1 MLIFLYGADT
11 FRLRRK
17 ARQIISEHETRSRGA
32 DFAVFDM
39 DESRAPDL
47 SAAFQQTSL
56 FGAKRF
62 FVVKNPISQKETKE
76 ALIAAA
82 EGIVA
87 LPHNF
92 LFLQEG
98 RVLKT
103 DRFLKVIGKLGQA
116 QEFAP
121 LDGANLERW
130 ITAEFA
136 TLGHPEGQAIAP
148 IMAAAIGND
157 LWRMSGEIGKL
168 VHFAAGRTI
177 SAADVAKVVSSVAE
191 NNIFQTVD
199 AIAAGNKKEALRM
212 VRRHAATGDHPLYL
226 LAMIA
231 AQFKNLL
238 LAKRC
243 AAAGARGLGMHPYV
257 FSKSVVLAR
266 RFGGARLEESY
277 GLIRQADFDI
287 KTGKMTAA
295 AGLDF
300 LVAKL

>member
-17 ARQIISEHETRSRGA
+17 ARQIISEYETRSGGA
-32 DFAVFDM
+32 DFAVFNM
-39 DESRAPDL
+39 DESRAADL
-47 SAAFQQTSL
+47 FAAFRQTSL

-82 EGIVA
+82 ENIAAG
-87 LPHNF
+87 PHNF

-98 RVLKT
+98 KVLKT

-257 FSKSVVLAR
+257 FSKSATLAR
-266 RFGGARLEESY
+266 RFDGARLEESY
-277 GLIRQADFDI
+277 GLIRQVDFDI

>member
-17 ARQIISEHETRSRGA
+17 ARQIISEYETRSGGA
-32 DFAVFDM
+32 DFAVFNM
-39 DESRAPDL
+39 DESRAADL
-47 SAAFQQTSL
+47 FAAFRQTSL

-82 EGIVA
+82 ENIAAG
-87 LPHNF
+87 PHNF

-98 RVLKT
+98 KVLKT

-212 VRRHAATGDHPLYL
+212 VRRHAAAGDHPLYL

-266 RFGGARLEESY
+266 RFGGARLEGSY

>member
-17 ARQIISEHETRSRGA
+17 ARQIISEYETRSGGA

-39 DESRAPDL
+39 DESRPPDL
-47 SAAFQQTSL
+47 SAAFRQTSL

-82 EGIVA
+82 EGIAA

-98 RVLKT
+98 KVSKT
-103 DRFLKVIGKLGQA
+103 DRFLKVIGKLGQV

-121 LDGANLERW
+121 LDGANLEKW
-130 ITAEFA
+130 IIAEFA
-136 TLGHPEGQAIAP
+136 ALGHPEGRAIAT
-148 IMAAAIGND
+148 IMAAAIGSD
-157 LWRMSGEIGKL
+157 LWRMSGEISKL
-168 VHFAAGRTI
+168 VHFAGGKAI
-177 SAADVAKVVSSVAE
+177 SASDAAEIVTPVAE

-199 AIAAGNKKEALRM
+199 AIAAGKKKEALRM
-212 VRRHAATGDHPLYL
+212 IRRHTAAGDHPLYL

-243 AAAGARGLGMHPYV
+243 PAAGARGLGMHPYV
-257 FSKSVVLAR
+257 FSKSAALAR
-266 RFGGARLEESY
+266 RFDGARLEKSY
-277 GLIRQADFDI
+277 ELIRQADFDI
-287 KTGKMTAA
+287 KTGKMDAG

>member
-17 ARQIISEHETRSRGA
+17 ARQIISEYETRSGGA
-32 DFAVFDM
+32 DFAVFNM
-39 DESRAPDL
+39 DEGRAADL
-47 SAAFQQTSL
+47 FAAFRQTSL

-82 EGIVA
+82 ENIAAG
-87 LPHNF
+87 PHNF

-98 RVLKT
+98 KVLKT

-257 FSKSVVLAR
+257 FSKSATLAR
-266 RFGGARLEESY
+266 RFDGARLEESY